1 MCALFGVVHNLKQLL
16 SPSEIPLLV
25 SQNPRLQRS
34 PLVNSTSAACPR
46 NGRLLVLPRWATWVP
61 RNAPSGT
68 QRSSTSFKL
77 RALGGGGTVFEG
89 MSFCLNVQCAEKSME
104 ISYEEQHSMKLSFH
118 SEAMTQPFGRGIS
131 PD

>member
-1 MCALFGVVHNLKQLL
+1 MALRGAQPA
-16 SPSEIPLLV
+16 SS
-25 SQNPRLQRS
+25 
-34 PLVNSTSAACPR
+34 
-46 NGRLLVLPRWATWVP
+46 
-61 RNAPSGT
+61 SGH
-68 QRSSTSFKL
+68 L
-77 RALGGGGTVFEG
+77 GGGTVFEG